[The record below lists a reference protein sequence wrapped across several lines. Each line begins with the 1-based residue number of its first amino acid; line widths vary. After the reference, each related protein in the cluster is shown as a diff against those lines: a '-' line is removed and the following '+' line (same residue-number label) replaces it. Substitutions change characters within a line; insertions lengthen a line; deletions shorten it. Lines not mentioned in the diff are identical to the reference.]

1 LQETHE
7 GQPNRVFQLINVG
20 LFAGI
25 FGLQVYFA
33 IVWDGINYGVII
45 VSLSRGIAV
54 FFIKCTLLVLVNK
67 FGQSATV
74 KSHIMSNNDLL
85 IVGTD

>member
-1 LQETHE
+1 M
-7 GQPNRVFQLINVG
+7 G
-20 LFAGI
+20 LFACI

-45 VSLSRGIAV
+45 VTLSRGIAV
-54 FFIKCTLLVLVNK
+54 FFIKCTLLALVNK

-85 IVGTD
+85 IVGTDYTGKLLFQLRVKAKK